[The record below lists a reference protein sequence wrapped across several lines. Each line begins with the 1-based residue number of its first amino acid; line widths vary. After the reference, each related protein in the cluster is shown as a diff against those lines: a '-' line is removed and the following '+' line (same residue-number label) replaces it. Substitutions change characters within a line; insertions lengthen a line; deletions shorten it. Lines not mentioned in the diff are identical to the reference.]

1 MILTPKRLHQP
12 LPAAMAHLDELLD
25 EALKATF
32 PASDPVAI
40 DVELESSEQELPTIS
55 RSQSRMQGSPDDEA
69 LGTLVE
75 PESSAATR
83 AVKAS
88 RKR

>member
-1 MILTPKRLHQP
+1 
-12 LPAAMAHLDELLD
+12 MAHLDELLD

-40 DVELESSEQELPTIS
+40 DVELESPEQELTTFS
-55 RSQSRMQGSPDDEA
+55 RPPDDEA
-69 LGTLVE
+69 LATLVE
-75 PESSAATR
+75 PASSVATR
-83 AVKAS
+83 AVKVS

>member
-1 MILTPKRLHQP
+1 
-12 LPAAMAHLDELLD
+12 MAHLDELLD
-25 EALKATF
+25 GALKATF

-40 DVELESSEQELPTIS
+40 DVELESPEQELAAIS
-55 RSQSRMQGSPDDEA
+55 RPQSRMQGSPDDEA
-69 LGTLVE
+69 LATLVQ
-75 PESSAATR
+75 PASSAAAR